1 MSKARKIKK
10 KDGKYTYEVNEVVGK
25 NENGNPKRIYAYGAT
40 LKEAKENLKIKL
52 DAHNRM
58 GYQNLQNKMTVNEL
72 YDYWLKN
79 EATNKSL
86 KENTMHGYTGVYNN
100 HIKPCLGHVLF

>member
-1 MSKARKIKK
+1 
-10 KDGKYTYEVNEVVGK
+10 
-25 NENGNPKRIYAYGAT
+25 
-40 LKEAKENLKIKL
+40 
-52 DAHNRM
+52 M

-86 KENTMHGYTGVYNN
+86 KENTMHGYTGSTT
-100 HIKPCLGHVLF
+100 IILPCLDIYI